1 MDKDDYILK
10 LEQAL
15 EAVYNWSRKYPPS
28 QHPPPNYEGTA
39 RILVETGLLIDPMG
53 VTPHPDYDKANRVL
67 AHVGPMLDLIR
78 EDCMRQSIYAIGELA
93 HAALEVEVE

>member
-28 QHPPPNYEGTA
+28 PYPKPNYEDAA
-39 RILVETGLLIDPMG
+39 RTMIEAGIVLDPMG
-53 VTPHPDYDKANRVL
+53 VTPHPDYDRATRIL
-67 AHVGPMLDLIR
+67 AQVGPMVGLMR
-78 EDCMRQSIYAIGELA
+78 EECWRQSIYAIGELA
-93 HAALEVEVE
+93 HEALKVEVE